1 MKIINYNY
9 HSSGYD
15 NAFFESEFQRQERL
29 VSQSVET
36 GKLIDEIVTLDVK
49 SAKDFEGLTLL
60 YKKIFAFLLF
70 KNKEIAATTTDE
82 FTSSITTFNIE
93 KEVAAALESVI
104 PRAAL
109 GPFVSLNPSEKVTQL
124 VELANLVIGIRLFNK
139 EIGKGGS
146 SLSSVAELIANNDEH
161 LGDVLRQEATDTVES
176 CYNYTVFFLQLSK
189 LNLTLDTAEIA
200 KFKDELTFLRQYLS
214 FILSIQEDEEISEST
229 VETNETRYFKE
240 INELKHLLGN
250 KSSAPKEQVY
260 PKFATL
266 SQAYV
271 QLLEERKLGKNRNN
285 LIKFLIDSKKKMKFS
300 LPEIYIRNAK
310 SLTDE
315 EKPLDMEENEEMLA
329 VKFNQNPEI
338 ARLSPKTTADFQQTP
353 LDYLGF
359 CVWSI
364 VSRGGLLIP
373 GKPNLG
379 VYRYRNKHCVFSS
392 VEGIKHFV
400 ENPNQ
405 YLEGV
410 IEKCRRNPELIHLL
424 RMDENFK
431 HLQLNQMNQKQGKV
445 STKLLMDKGIETP
458 LHFVEKN
465 FDSNYC
471 WNEWELR
478 KKAIQMANIRKRKT
492 KATQTIL
499 SNFKVDSDTQ
509 TWLPK
514 EKATNT
520 GISVGTNPVRPKN
533 YILGLRDKNTQ

>member
-1 MKIINYNY
+1 M
-9 HSSGYD
+9 
-15 NAFFESEFQRQERL
+15 
-29 VSQSVET
+29 ET
-36 GKLIDEIVTLDVK
+36 GKLIDDIVTLDVK
-49 SAKDFEGLTLL
+49 NAKDFEGLTLL
-60 YKKIFAFLLF
+60 YKKIFSFLLF
-70 KNKEIAATTTDE
+70 KNKEITTPIQDE
-82 FTSSITTFNIE
+82 LSTPIANFNIE

-146 SLSSVAELIANNDEH
+146 SLASISELAKNDEENFIEI
-161 LGDVLRQEATDTVES
+161 LGNEATETVEN
-176 CYNYTVFFLQLSK
+176 CYNYTMFFLNLSK
-189 LNLTLDTAEIA
+189 LNLTLDTSEIS
-200 KFKDELTFLRQYLS
+200 KYKDELTFYRQYLS
-214 FILSIQEDEEISEST
+214 FILSIQEDVEISDNSI
-229 VETNETRYFKE
+229 ETNETRYYKE
-240 INELKHLLGN
+240 IEELKHLLGN

-271 QLLEERKLGKNRNN
+271 QLLEEKKLGNNRNF
-285 LIKFLIDSKKKMKFS
+285 LIKFLVDSKKRMKFS
-300 LPEIYIRNAK
+300 LSETYMKNARVFK
-310 SLTDE
+310 E
-315 EKPLDMEENEEMLA
+315 ENNEENEEVLA
-329 VKFNQNPEI
+329 MKYNQNPEI
-338 ARLSPKTTADFQQTP
+338 VRLSPKTTPDFQQTP

-364 VSRGGLLIP
+364 VNRGGLLIP

-379 VYRYRNKHCVFSS
+379 VYRYKNKHCVFSKC
-392 VEGIKHFV
+392 EGIKDFV
-400 ENPNQ
+400 EKPGF

-410 IEKCRRNPELIHLL
+410 LEKCRKNPELIHLL

-431 HLQLNQMNQKQGKV
+431 HLQITNININEKQTKL

-458 LHFVEKN
+458 LHFQEKN

-499 SNFKVDSDTQ
+499 SNFKVDSNTQ
-509 TWLPK
+509 TWLLK
-514 EKATNT
+514 EKSTNT
-520 GISVGTNPVRPKN
+520 GISTGTNPIRPKN

>member
-1 MKIINYNY
+1 M
-9 HSSGYD
+9 
-15 NAFFESEFQRQERL
+15 
-29 VSQSVET
+29 
-36 GKLIDEIVTLDVK
+36 TLDVK
-49 SAKDFEGLTLL
+49 NAKDFEGLTLL
-60 YKKIFAFLLF
+60 YKKIFSFLLF
-70 KNKEIAATTTDE
+70 KNKEITSINPEDL
-82 FTSSITTFNIE
+82 TSSITNFNIE

-146 SLSSVAELIANNDEH
+146 SLASIEELAANKGENSSDL
-161 LGDVLRQEATDTVES
+161 LRKEATETVES
-176 CYNYTVFFLQLSK
+176 CYNYTLFFLNLSR
-189 LNLTLDTAEIA
+189 LNLTLDTLEIS
-200 KFKDELTFLRQYLS
+200 KLKDELTFLRQYLS
-214 FILSIQEDEEISEST
+214 FLLSIQEDVEVSENSI
-229 VETNETRYFKE
+229 ETNETRYFKE

-266 SQAYV
+266 AQAYV
-271 QLLEERKLGKNRNN
+271 QLLEERKLAANRNN
-285 LIKFLIDSKKKMKFS
+285 LIKFLIDSRKRIKLS
-300 LPEIYIRNAK
+300 LSESYIRAAK
-310 SLTDE
+310 LITDE
-315 EKPLDMEENEEMLA
+315 EKYSENEENEENLA
-329 VKFNQNPEI
+329 LKFNLNPEI
-338 ARLSPKTTADFQQTP
+338 IRLSPKTTPDFQQTP

-379 VYRYRNKHCVFSS
+379 VYRYKNKHCVFSDID
-392 VEGIKHFV
+392 GIKHFV
-400 ENPNQ
+400 EKPGI

-410 IEKCRRNPELIHLL
+410 LEKCRKNPELIHLL
-424 RMDENFK
+424 RMDEHFK
-431 HLQLNQMNQKQGKV
+431 HLQINAINQKQVKM
-445 STKLLMDKGIETP
+445 STKLLMDKGTETP
-458 LHFVEKN
+458 VHFIEKN

-492 KATQTIL
+492 KATQTTL

-509 TWLPK
+509 TWLLK
-514 EKATNT
+514 EKSTNT
-520 GISVGTNPVRPKN
+520 GISTGTNPIRPKN

>member
-1 MKIINYNY
+1 M
-9 HSSGYD
+9 
-15 NAFFESEFQRQERL
+15 
-29 VSQSVET
+29 
-36 GKLIDEIVTLDVK
+36 TLDVK
-49 SAKDFEGLTLL
+49 NAKDFEGLTLL
-60 YKKIFAFLLF
+60 YKKIFSFLLF
-70 KNKEIAATTTDE
+70 KNKEITTQNPDE
-82 FTSSITTFNIE
+82 LSTSISNFNIE

-146 SLSSVAELIANNDEH
+146 SLAPINELTARNMENSSNILK
-161 LGDVLRQEATDTVES
+161 QEASDTVEN
-176 CYNYTVFFLQLSK
+176 CYNYTVFFLNLNK
-189 LNLTLDTAEIA
+189 LNMTLDTSEIS
-200 KFKDELTFLRQYLS
+200 KFRDELTFLRQYLS
-214 FILSIQEDEEISEST
+214 FILSIQEDVEISENSI
-229 VETNETRYFKE
+229 ETNETRYYKE

-266 SQAYV
+266 AQAYV
-271 QLLEERKLGKNRNN
+271 QLLEEKKLGGNRNN
-285 LIKFLIDSKKKMKFS
+285 LCKFLSDSKIKMKFT
-300 LPEIYIRNAK
+300 LPENFIRNAK
-310 SLTDE
+310 SLMDE
-315 EKPLDMEENEEMLA
+315 ENLSLQKENEENEEELA
-329 VKFNQNPEI
+329 LKFNLNPEI
-338 ARLSPKTTADFQQTP
+338 IRLSPKTTPDFQQTP

-379 VYRYRNKHCVFSS
+379 VYRYRNKHCVFSH

-400 ENPNQ
+400 ESPNSF
-405 YLEGV
+405 LEGV
-410 IEKCRRNPELIHLL
+410 LEKCRRNPELIHLL
-424 RMDENFK
+424 RMEEHFK
-431 HLQLNQMNQKQGKV
+431 HLQLNLNQKQTKM
-445 STKLLMDKGIETP
+445 SMKLLMDKGIETP

-514 EKATNT
+514 EKSTNT
-520 GISVGTNPVRPKN
+520 GISVGTNPIKPRN

>member
-1 MKIINYNY
+1 M
-9 HSSGYD
+9 
-15 NAFFESEFQRQERL
+15 
-29 VSQSVET
+29 SQSVET
-36 GKLIDEIVTLDVK
+36 GKLIDDIVTLDVK
-49 SAKDFEGLTLL
+49 NAKDFEGLTLL
-60 YKKIFAFLLF
+60 YKKIFSFLLF
-70 KNKEIAATTTDE
+70 KNKEITTPNPDE
-82 FTSSITTFNIE
+82 LSTPIANFNIE

-146 SLSSVAELIANNDEH
+146 SLASITDLAKNDEENFTEI
-161 LGDVLRQEATDTVES
+161 LSNESTETVEN
-176 CYNYTVFFLQLSK
+176 CYNYTMFFLNLSK
-189 LNLTLDTAEIA
+189 LNLTLDTSEIS
-200 KFKDELTFLRQYLS
+200 KYKDELTFFRQYLS
-214 FILSIQEDEEISEST
+214 FILSIQEDVEISENSI
-229 VETNETRYFKE
+229 ETNETRYYKE
-240 INELKHLLGN
+240 IEELKHLLGN

-260 PKFATL
+260 PKFAIL

-271 QLLEERKLGKNRNN
+271 QLLEEKKLGNNRNL
-285 LIKFLIDSKKKMKFS
+285 LIKFLIDSKKHMKFS
-300 LPEIYIRNAK
+300 LSEIYMRNARFFA
-310 SLTDE
+310 E
-315 EKPLDMEENEEMLA
+315 ENIEENEELLA
-329 VKFNQNPEI
+329 MKYNKNPEI
-338 ARLSPKTTADFQQTP
+338 VRLSPQTTPDFQQTP

-379 VYRYRNKHCVFSS
+379 VYRYKNKHCVFSTC
-392 VEGIKHFV
+392 EGIKDFV
-400 ENPNQ
+400 EKPSF

-410 IEKCRRNPELIHLL
+410 LEKCRKNPELIHLL

-431 HLQLNQMNQKQGKV
+431 HLQITAINHKNLKI
-445 STKLLMDKGIETP
+445 STKLLMDKGCETP
-458 LHFVEKN
+458 VHFMEKN

-499 SNFKVDSDTQ
+499 SNFKVESNTQ
-509 TWLPK
+509 TWLLK
-514 EKATNT
+514 EKSTNT
-520 GISVGTNPVRPKN
+520 GISTGTNPIRPKN
-533 YILGLRDKNTQ
+533 YILGLRDKNTH

>member
-1 MKIINYNY
+1 M
-9 HSSGYD
+9 
-15 NAFFESEFQRQERL
+15 
-29 VSQSVET
+29 
-36 GKLIDEIVTLDVK
+36 K

-60 YKKIFAFLLF
+60 YKKIFAFLLH
-70 KNKEIAATTTDE
+70 KNKEITTMANE
-82 FTSSITTFNIE
+82 EHSIPTASFNIE

-139 EIGKGGS
+139 EIGKGGA
-146 SLSSVAELIANNDEH
+146 SLASIEELVSKKESNDN
-161 LGDVLRQEATDTVES
+161 DILRQEASEVVEN
-176 CYNYTVFFLQLSK
+176 CYVYTIFFMKLDK
-189 LNLTLDTAEIA
+189 LNALTLDTAEITR
-200 KFKDELTFLRQYLS
+200 FKDELTFLRQYLS
-214 FILSIQEDEEISEST
+214 YILSLQEDLEVSESSM
-229 VETNETRYFKE
+229 ESNETRYFKE

-271 QLLEERKLGKNRNN
+271 QLLEEKKLASNRSS
-285 LIKFLIDSKKKMKFS
+285 LIKFLINSKKRMKFS
-300 LPEIYIRNAK
+300 LPEAYIRAAK
-310 SLTDE
+310 SLVSEENKEDNDFDE
-315 EKPLDMEENEEMLA
+315 ETLA
-329 VKFNQNPEI
+329 LKINSSPKILEI
-338 ARLSPKTTADFQQTP
+338 VRLSPQNTPDFQQTP

-359 CVWSI
+359 CVWNI

-379 VYRYRNKHCVFSS
+379 VYRFQN
-392 VEGIKHFV
+392 KHFV
-400 ENPNQ
+400 FSD
-405 YLEGV
+405 LEGIMAFMDNPLQYKEGV
-410 IEKCRRNPELIHLL
+410 LDKCRKNPELIHLL
-424 RMDENFK
+424 RLEDSFK
-431 HLQLNQMNQKQGKV
+431 ELQWGSKLQNKA
-445 STKLLMDKGIETP
+445 STKLLVDKGSETP

-499 SNFKVDSDTQ
+499 SNFKVESETQ
-509 TWLPK
+509 TWLMK
-514 EKATNT
+514 DKGTNT
-520 GISVGTNPVRPKN
+520 GINAGTNPLRPRN
-533 YILGLRDKNTQ
+533 YILGLRDQNTQ

>member
-1 MKIINYNY
+1 M
-9 HSSGYD
+9 
-15 NAFFESEFQRQERL
+15 
-29 VSQSVET
+29 ET
-36 GKLIDEIVTLDVK
+36 GKLIDDIVTLDVK
-49 SAKDFEGLTLL
+49 NAKDFEGLTLL
-60 YKKIFAFLLF
+60 YKKIFSFLLF
-70 KNKEIAATTTDE
+70 KNKEIISSSTDE
-82 FTSSITTFNIE
+82 LATSITNFNIE

-146 SLSSVAELIANNDEH
+146 SLASITELIANNSENI
-161 LGDVLRQEATDTVES
+161 GEVLRQEATETVES
-176 CYNYTVFFLQLSK
+176 CYNYTVFFLNLSK
-189 LNLTLDTAEIA
+189 LNLTLDTSEIS
-200 KFKDELTFLRQYLS
+200 KFKDELTFLRQYLAL
-214 FILSIQEDEEISEST
+214 ILSIQEDVEISENSI
-229 VETNETRYFKE
+229 ETNETRYFKE

-271 QLLEERKLGKNRNN
+271 QLLEEKKLGKNRNN
-285 LIKFLIDSKKKMKFS
+285 LIKFLIDSKKKMKFT
-300 LPEIYIRNAK
+300 LPENYIKNAK
-310 SLTDE
+310 IFAEE
-315 EKPLDMEENEEMLA
+315 EKPHEVAEENEEVLA
-329 VKFNQNPEI
+329 AKYNLNPEI
-338 ARLSPKTTADFQQTP
+338 VRLSPKTTPDFQQTP

-379 VYRYRNKHCVFSS
+379 VYRYKNKHCVFSN
-392 VEGIKHFV
+392 VDGIKNFV
-400 ENPNQ
+400 ESPNQ

-410 IEKCRRNPELIHLL
+410 LEKCRKNPELIHLL
-424 RMDENFK
+424 RMDDHFK
-431 HLQLNQMNQKQGKV
+431 HLQMNEINQKQGKI
-445 STKLLMDKGIETP
+445 STKLLMDKGTDTP
-458 LHFVEKN
+458 VHFIEKN

-492 KATQTIL
+492 KATQTIF
-499 SNFKVDSDTQ
+499 SNFKVDSNTQ
-509 TWLPK
+509 TWQLK
-514 EKATNT
+514 EKSTNT
-520 GISVGTNPVRPKN
+520 GISVGTNPIRPRN